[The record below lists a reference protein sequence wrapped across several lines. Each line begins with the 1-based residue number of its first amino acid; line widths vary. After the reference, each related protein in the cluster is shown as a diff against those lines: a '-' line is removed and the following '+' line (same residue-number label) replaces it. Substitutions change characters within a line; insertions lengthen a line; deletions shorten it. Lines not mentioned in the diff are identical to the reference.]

1 MQQGSALSPFNLL
14 QNKRLANV
22 LGTLDVVERDLQP
35 GSGEYYGIENRRAA
49 ILNYVANSGPT
60 NQAMANLNN
69 IQSYFQLGSR
79 TYNAIDQTEKHM
91 DGSSS
96 PEHINDL
103 LGSLNIIQANIQA
116 GSPEYMAIER
126 RKQFLL
132 GML

>member
-1 MQQGSALSPFNLL
+1 MQQGSALSPLSLL
-14 QNKRLANV
+14 KNKRLAGV
-22 LGTLDVVERDLQP
+22 LGTLDVIESNIQP
-35 GSGEYYGIENRRAA
+35 GSGEYYGIEHRRAA

-79 TYNAIDQTEKHM
+79 TYNAIEQTEKHM
-91 DGSSS
+91 DGSASS
-96 PEHINDL
+96 EHISDI
-103 LGSLNIIQANIQA
+103 LGSLKIIQANLLP
-116 GSPEYMAIER
+116 GSPDYMAIEK